1 MNTSNTDNTTPMAI
15 DEANSPQEVRRQA
28 TIRLLTMKIDQFEE
42 EICETT
48 RVICEG
54 LSNANLNLTDEERAE
69 LKQNVQVW
77 TGARESLNYQKR
89 SAHESVS
96 QLRVKDVERE
106 NAAEQARR
114 KQEQALVEERRM
126 QERLEKQVLN
136 DSRRFVKLKPSKLN
150 FRDRAIHHWLFG
162 ICGDPLD
169 HHYWTQSPCEK
180 TTSALCQGWT
190 ETRSIPQEDC

>member
-1 MNTSNTDNTTPMAI
+1 MAI

-48 RVICEG
+48 RVICEAKSS
-54 LSNANLNLTDEERAE
+54 LSNANLNLTDEARAE
-69 LKQNVQVW
+69 LKQKVQVW

-114 KQEQALVEERRM
+114 KQEQALIEERRM
-126 QERLEKQVLN
+126 QERLKKQVLN
-136 DSRRFVKLKPSKLN
+136 DSRRIEDLVKLKPSKLN
-150 FRDRAIHHWLFG
+150 FRLRAIHH
-162 ICGDPLD
+162 
-169 HHYWTQSPCEK
+169 
-180 TTSALCQGWT
+180 
-190 ETRSIPQEDC
+190 